1 MELFA
6 QTEPE
11 TNNSV
16 RFLGIDLEI
25 QGDVLRPRMET
36 ELLGRAA
43 RQLLDEIETAPVC
56 VDMCCGSGNL
66 AIALATHCADARIR
80 ACDLSGDAIITT
92 RHNVRR
98 LGLEER
104 IVALQGDMFVPM
116 EGAGL
121 ERQVDLIVCNPP
133 YISTSRLLSG
143 DRAHLLDGEPREAFD
158 GGPYG
163 ITLHSRLI
171 NESVTYL
178 KSGGCLAFE
187 FGLGQDRQIAAL
199 LKRSR
204 AFEAPLWHKNAQG
217 DDRVVCARKI

>member
-6 QTEPE
+6 QIEPE

-16 RFLGIDLEI
+16 RFLGIDFQI
-25 QGDVLRPRMET
+25 RGDVLRPRMET
-36 ELLGRAA
+36 ELLGRVAQ
-43 RQLLDEIETAPVC
+43 QLLDEIETSPVC

-66 AIALATHCADARIR
+66 AIALATHRADACVR

-92 RHNVRR
+92 LHNVLR
-98 LGLEER
+98 LGLEKR
-104 IVALQGDMFVPM
+104 VVTLKGDMFAAI
-116 EGAGL
+116 EGTGL

-163 ITLHSRLI
+163 VTLHIRLI

-178 KSGGCLAFE
+178 KSGGWLAFE
-187 FGLGQDRQIAAL
+187 LGLGQDRQIAAL

-204 AFEAPLWHKNAQG
+204 AFETPLWHKNAQG
-217 DDRVVCARKI
+217 HNRVVCARKI

>member
-1 MELFA
+1 LSA

-16 RFLGIDLEI
+16 RFLGIDFEI
-25 QGDVLRPRMET
+25 HGDVLRPRQET

-43 RQLLDEIETAPVC
+43 QQLLDEVETAPVC
-56 VDMCCGSGNL
+56 IDMCCGSGNL
-66 AIALATHCADARIR
+66 AIALAMHRADACVW
-80 ACDLSGDAIITT
+80 ACDLSDDAIVTT
-92 RHNVRR
+92 RHNVLR

-116 EGAGL
+116 EGAGR

-178 KSGGCLAFE
+178 KTGGWLAFE

-204 AFEAPLWHKNAQG
+204 AFEAPLWQKNAQG
-217 DDRVVCARKI
+217 DNRVVCARKI

>member
-1 MELFA
+1 MRAVSA
-6 QTEPE
+6 QK
-11 TNNSV
+11 
-16 RFLGIDLEI
+16 
-25 QGDVLRPRMET
+25 PRC
-36 ELLGRAA
+36 R
-43 RQLLDEIETAPVC
+43 
-56 VDMCCGSGNL
+56 
-66 AIALATHCADARIR
+66 
-80 ACDLSGDAIITT
+80 
-92 RHNVRR
+92 NVRR
-98 LGLEER
+98 IADNEIDLSLETSTLHRDEH
-104 IVALQGDMFVPM
+104 VALQGDMFVPLK
-116 EGAGL
+116 GTGL

-178 KSGGCLAFE
+178 KTGGWLAFE

-204 AFEAPLWHKNAQG
+204 AFEAPLWQKNAQG
-217 DDRVVCARKI
+217 DTRVVCARKI

>member
-1 MELFA
+1 MELSA

-16 RFLGIDLEI
+16 RFLGIDFEI
-25 QGDVLRPRMET
+25 HGDVLRPRQET

-43 RQLLDEIETAPVC
+43 QQLLDEVETAPVC
-56 VDMCCGSGNL
+56 IDMCCGSGNL
-66 AIALATHCADARIR
+66 AIALAMHRADACVW
-80 ACDLSGDAIITT
+80 ACDLSDDAIVTT
-92 RHNVRR
+92 RHNVLR

-116 EGAGL
+116 ESAGR

-178 KSGGCLAFE
+178 KTGGWLAFE

-204 AFEAPLWHKNAQG
+204 AFKAPLWQKNAQG
-217 DDRVVCARKI
+217 DTRVVCARKI